1 MTAALD
7 ALARLDFDT
16 VLPEDAAVLEVF
28 ERHCQ
33 RHAFE
38 PPVYCLICGAPD
50 GPECDRCT
58 AAHDFTITRLADI

>member
-1 MTAALD
+1 MTTALD

-33 RHAFE
+33 QHAFE
-38 PPVYCLICGAPD
+38 PPVFCQHGVTGDCNSCFLDYDALMRRAED
-50 GPECDRCT
+50 Q
-58 AAHDFTITRLADI
+58 

>member
-16 VLPEDAAVLEVF
+16 VLPEDAAVLAVF

-33 RHAFE
+33 LGAFE
-38 PPVYCLICGAPD
+38 PPVDCRHGVTGDCNSCFLDYDQALRRA
-50 GPECDRCT
+50 E
-58 AAHDFTITRLADI
+58 DI